1 MFDQGHGPPI
11 VVIPGVQGRWEW
23 MKPALRELQTRSRTI
38 SYTLCGDTGAC
49 TPFDPALGFDSY
61 VHQLDTVLDRAGI
74 ERTAL
79 CGVSY
84 GGFIALRYAALR
96 PERVTSLILA
106 SSPAPGWVPT
116 EPQQRY
122 VAHPW
127 RSAPEF
133 VVTAPVRL
141 WPEINAAF
149 DTWTER
155 MVFAARHAGRV
166 LAAPIFPPVM
176 ARRVRLQQRT
186 DFTADCAAVEAPTLV
201 VTGEDDLDRIVP
213 TDVTRRYRTLI
224 PGARYARMDRSG
236 HIGILTRP
244 AQFAEIVS
252 EFVHENS
259 DRRKAEG

>member
-1 MFDQGHGPPI
+1 
-11 VVIPGVQGRWEW
+11 

-49 TPFDPALGFDSY
+49 TSFDPALGFDSY
-61 VHQLDTVLDRAGI
+61 VHQLDTVLDRTGV

-116 EPQQRY
+116 APQQRY

-133 VVTAPVRL
+133 IVTAPIRL

-149 DTWTER
+149 DTWAAR
-155 MVFAARHAGRV
+155 ILFAARHSARA

-186 DFTADCAAVEAPTLV
+186 DFTPDCAAVEAPTLV

-213 TDVTRRYRTLI
+213 TDVTRRYVTLI

-236 HIGILTRP
+236 HIGILTHP
-244 AQFAEIVS
+244 AQFADIVS
-252 EFVHENS
+252 EFVHQNR
-259 DRRKAEG
+259 DGRKAEG